1 MMGGGKGI
9 QGRERPNNPTLLTHS
24 AQAIS
29 PNTPI
34 QGRSV
39 HERKNN
45 EIIDKGKKD
54 KGNRLDKRAE
64 ALLTA

>member
-1 MMGGGKGI
+1 MMGGKGI

-45 EIIDKGKKD
+45 EIIDKG
-54 KGNRLDKRAE
+54 NRLDKRAE

>member
-1 MMGGGKGI
+1 MVRKQGLHESRGKGASK
-9 QGRERPNNPTLLTHS
+9 QSNTLFTHS
-24 AQAIS
+24 AQAVS

-45 EIIDKGKKD
+45 EIIDKGKKTRKTD
-54 KGNRLDKRAE
+54 
-64 ALLTA
+64 